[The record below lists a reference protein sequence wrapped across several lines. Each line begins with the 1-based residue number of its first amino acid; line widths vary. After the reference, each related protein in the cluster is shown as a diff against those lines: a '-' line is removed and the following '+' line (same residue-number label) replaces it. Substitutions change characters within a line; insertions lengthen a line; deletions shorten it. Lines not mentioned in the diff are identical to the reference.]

1 MTPQEVITEVR
12 RLTQDDVVPYRNSDT
27 VLLGFVNLTIK
38 RICILRPDLFT
49 VIADITP
56 TVNICEQSLPATV
69 TRLVDIFRN
78 KNGDSI
84 EEVDRDMFDRTY
96 PQWTTDAAAAPTKF
110 MRHPRNPRA
119 YFLYPRP
126 IAGTILVGEYVVA
139 PATYAIG
146 ANIAVLP
153 DSYFSVVVDGTIF
166 AVESVDNE
174 YVNNNRAKMTYEMFT
189 QALGV
194 DLQSR
199 NVTDR
204 EDGGTNVQTKQP
216 SMEPRQ

>member
-12 RLTQDDVVPYRNSDT
+12 RLTQDDVVTYRNSDT
-27 VLLGFVNLTIK
+27 VLLGFVNLTLK
-38 RICILRPDLFT
+38 RIALLRPDLFT

-56 TVNICEQSLPATV
+56 TANICEQALAATIV
-69 TRLVDIFRN
+69 RLVDIFRN
-78 KNGDSI
+78 KNGDAI

-96 PQWTTDAAAAPTKF
+96 PQWTTDPAAAPTKF
-110 MRHPRNPRA
+110 LRHPRNPRA

-126 IAGTILVGEYVVA
+126 IAGTILVGEYVAA
-139 PATYAIG
+139 PPSYALGAT
-146 ANIAVLP
+146 IAVLP
-153 DSYFSVVVDGTIF
+153 DAYFSVVVDGTIF
-166 AVESVDNE
+166 AVESIDNE
-174 YVNNNRAKMTYEMFT
+174 YANSGRAKMSYEMFT

-199 NVTDR
+199 SIIDR
-204 EDGGTNVQTKQP
+204 EDGGTNVQTKQN